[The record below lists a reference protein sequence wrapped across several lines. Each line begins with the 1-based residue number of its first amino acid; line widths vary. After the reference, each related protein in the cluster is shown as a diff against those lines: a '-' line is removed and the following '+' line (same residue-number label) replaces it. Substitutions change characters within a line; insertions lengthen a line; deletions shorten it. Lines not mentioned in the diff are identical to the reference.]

1 MNNFNNFK
9 IGDIVLF
16 SSNPV
21 YFPWHKGKIVAN
33 NAEIYYIS
41 EVDENNN
48 ILDDRKLVTI
58 DKDSKYIIKFK
69 PGMEWC
75 IGEKSDNIPGVN
87 DYWESLSYDPYHQDD
102 HVYDRNKI
110 SETINVKKVHK
121 DSSEPSNEEY
131 IEIPN
136 VNEMF
141 DNEMKWKRKIEK
153 KLDDI
158 NDKLNKILLLQ
169 EISKYTVE
177 KTLQYTNYLMED
189 IKNEELPLQKK
200 LSSILGNEVEIDG
213 EKVNINEYLLANME
227 EDIKAK
233 VKDLVDILIYS
244 KYGSITFYYDQIFN
258 DIINE
263 YQKDKVI
270 DKEKIKLCIEIMNN
284 YYDGVIGIDNLF
296 NA

>member
-1 MNNFNNFK
+1 MSKLNLDKYLSIVNDEASKRGLNNYAPLYPMLRVENDNLYVSVMLTEEKSNVWNKEEHIKPEYWVLIDINSDKILEFNK
-9 IGDIVLF
+9 T
-16 SSNPV
+16 
-21 YFPWHKGKIVAN
+21 
-33 NAEIYYIS
+33 E
-41 EVDENNN
+41 
-48 ILDDRKLVTI
+48 
-58 DKDSKYIIKFK
+58 DKDFV
-69 PGMEWC
+69 
-75 IGEKSDNIPGVN
+75 IGTLITKNTDNK
-87 DYWESLSYDPYHQDD
+87 Q
-102 HVYDRNKI
+102 
-110 SETINVKKVHK
+110 
-121 DSSEPSNEEY
+121 
-131 IEIPN
+131 
-136 VNEMF
+136 
-141 DNEMKWKRKIEK
+141 
-153 KLDDI
+153 
-158 NDKLNKILLLQ
+158 Q

-200 LSSILGNEVEIDG
+200 LSSILGVEVEIDG
-213 EKVNINEYLLANME
+213 EKVNINEYLLTNME

>member
-1 MNNFNNFK
+1 MLTEEKNNVWSKEEHIKPEYWVLIDINN
-9 IGDIVLF
+9 
-16 SSNPV
+16 
-21 YFPWHKGKIVAN
+21 GKILEFN
-33 NAEIYYIS
+33 
-41 EVDENNN
+41 
-48 ILDDRKLVTI
+48 KTG
-58 DKDSKYIIKFK
+58 DKDFV
-69 PGMEWC
+69 
-75 IGEKSDNIPGVN
+75 IGALIPKN
-87 DYWESLSYDPYHQDD
+87 TN
-102 HVYDRNKI
+102 NKQ
-110 SETINVKKVHK
+110 
-121 DSSEPSNEEY
+121 
-131 IEIPN
+131 
-136 VNEMF
+136 
-141 DNEMKWKRKIEK
+141 
-153 KLDDI
+153 
-158 NDKLNKILLLQ
+158 Q

>member
-1 MNNFNNFK
+1 MLRVENDNLYVSVMLTEEKNNVWSKEEHIKPEYWVLIDINSDKILEFNK
-9 IGDIVLF
+9 TG
-16 SSNPV
+16 
-21 YFPWHKGKIVAN
+21 
-33 NAEIYYIS
+33 
-41 EVDENNN
+41 
-48 ILDDRKLVTI
+48 
-58 DKDSKYIIKFK
+58 DKDFV
-69 PGMEWC
+69 
-75 IGEKSDNIPGVN
+75 IGALIPKN
-87 DYWESLSYDPYHQDD
+87 TN
-102 HVYDRNKI
+102 NKQ
-110 SETINVKKVHK
+110 
-121 DSSEPSNEEY
+121 
-131 IEIPN
+131 
-136 VNEMF
+136 
-141 DNEMKWKRKIEK
+141 
-153 KLDDI
+153 
-158 NDKLNKILLLQ
+158 Q